1 MLITVG
7 RLALI
12 FLLATMIDNGF
23 SGYIAKQVKE
33 EVGQITSPMKNCTLG
48 IDIRAREILIWP
60 SGFEIKLQSNS
71 VFVVK
76 FWAKEKD
83 KSFQFLCSDGENVSA
98 SLPPVNYTSINN
110 SCSESKEPVQN
121 DVEYLINDNSTVRI
135 RFMDTSFTN
144 CDFFY
149 EINEGSE
156 ALTFSLQAQTK
167 SEDLISLYCGESL
180 RKFLNPESISPKSTV
195 TSSRGTSSETT
206 TASNFVTEKLSSEKP
221 TTTNKT
227 PNVPVQTTTERPA
240 TEKVVII
247 TSGNVTTEP
256 ELIPEKGTTM
266 KLTTTQSTMKP
277 SITKTTTKPSDI
289 KTTEETK
296 RTKKPT
302 TTQTTMKSTTAQTTM
317 KSSTAQTRMK
327 STTTKTTMKST
338 TTKTTMKSTT
348 TKTTMKSTT
357 TKTTM
362 KPATT
367 QTATAEQNT
376 VTTSNGTISI
386 HSNNLSKA
394 KISTSPATSSST
406 SSYRFSPHQL
416 QHT

>member
-48 IDIRAREILIWP
+48 IDISAREILIWP

-98 SLPPVNYTSINN
+98 SLPPVNYYTSINN
-110 SCSESKEPVQN
+110 SCSESKELVQN
-121 DVEYLINDNSTVRI
+121 DVEYWINDNSTVRI

-195 TSSRGTSSETT
+195 TSSTGTSSEPT
-206 TASNFVTEKLSSEKP
+206 TASNFVTEELSSVQP

-240 TEKVVII
+240 TEKIVII

-256 ELIPEKGTTM
+256 ELIPEKDTTM

-289 KTTEETK
+289 KTTVETK
-296 RTKKPT
+296 STMKPT

-317 KSSTAQTRMK
+317 KSSTAQ
-327 STTTKTTMKST
+327 
-338 TTKTTMKSTT
+338 TTMKSTT

-376 VTTSNGTISI
+376 VTTPNGTKSI
-386 HSNNLSKA
+386 HSNNLSTA